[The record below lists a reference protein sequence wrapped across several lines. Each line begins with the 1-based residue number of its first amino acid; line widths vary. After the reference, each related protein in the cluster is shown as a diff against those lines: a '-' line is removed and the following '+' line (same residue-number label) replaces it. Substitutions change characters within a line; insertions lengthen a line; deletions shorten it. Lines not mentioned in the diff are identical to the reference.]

1 MRKEKSLSLSD
12 FCGWEYLVER
22 TNFKILDQG
31 GGATQMALWY
41 LNGKHATIL
50 TSIVVT
56 NH

>member
-41 LNGKHATIL
+41 PIGKHATNL
-50 TSIVVT
+50 PSRVVT